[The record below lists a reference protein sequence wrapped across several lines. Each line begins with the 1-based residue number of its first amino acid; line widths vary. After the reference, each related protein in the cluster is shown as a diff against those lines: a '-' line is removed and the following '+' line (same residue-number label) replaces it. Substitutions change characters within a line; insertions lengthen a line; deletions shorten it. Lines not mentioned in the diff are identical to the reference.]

1 MKFKRL
7 AAILCGAAIFTSS
20 ICFATV
26 SDDKIS
32 LGKLSP
38 GISADELI
46 AICGQ
51 PTSRDGDDWIYK
63 TFKAEIERGI
73 VEKIST
79 RSESITTT
87 DGVRVGQAAEI
98 LNLTY
103 GKADKVDR
111 DYDDTEYTY
120 YNDSRTKKIEFKVV
134 NGVIT
139 KITCEIKD

>member
-1 MKFKRL
+1 MKFKNL

-26 SDDKIS
+26 SDDKIAI
-32 LGKLSP
+32 GKLSP
-38 GISADELI
+38 GISADDLI

-51 PTSRDGDDWIYK
+51 PTYRDGDDWIYS
-63 TFKAEIERGI
+63 TFKAEIERGV

-79 RSESITTT
+79 NSESIATIN
-87 DGVRVGQAAEI
+87 GVRVGQGAEI
-98 LNLTY
+98 LNSTY

-120 YNDSRTKKIEFKVV
+120 YNNGRTKQIEFEVK
-134 NGVIT
+134 NGVIV
-139 KITCEIKD
+139 KISCELKD

>member
-1 MKFKRL
+1 MKFKSL
-7 AAILCGAAIFTSS
+7 AAIICGAAILSSS

-26 SDDKIS
+26 DDSKIA

-51 PTSRDGDDWIYK
+51 PSYKDGDDWIYK
-63 TFKAEIERGI
+63 TFRAEVERGV

-79 RSESITTT
+79 RSDTITTS
-87 DGVRVGQAAEI
+87 DGVRVGLAAEV
-98 LNLTY
+98 LNSTF

-111 DYDDTEYTY
+111 DYDDTEYIY
-120 YNDSRTKKIEFKVV
+120 YSNDRTKKIEFKVV
-134 NGVIT
+134 NGVIV
-139 KITCEIKD
+139 KISCELKD

>member
-1 MKFKRL
+1 MNLKNL
-7 AAILCGAAIFTSS
+7 AALICGAIILSSS

-26 SDDKIS
+26 DDSKIA
-32 LGKLSP
+32 LGQLSP

-51 PTSRDGDDWIYK
+51 PTYKDGDDWVYK
-63 TFKAEIERGI
+63 TFKAEIERGV

-79 RSESITTT
+79 RSDTITTA
-87 DGVRVGQAAEI
+87 DGVRVGLAAEV
-98 LNLTY
+98 LNSTF

-120 YNDSRTKKIEFKVV
+120 YSNDRTKKIEFKVV
-134 NGVIT
+134 NGI
-139 KITCEIKD
+139 IAEISCELRD

>member
-1 MKFKRL
+1 MKFRSL
-7 AAILCGAAIFTSS
+7 AAILCGAAIFSSS

-26 SDDKIS
+26 SDDKVA

-51 PTSRDGDDWIYK
+51 PTYRDGDDWVYS
-63 TFKAEIERGI
+63 TFKADIERGI

-79 RSESITTT
+79 RSETIATI
-87 DGVRVGQAAEI
+87 DGVRVGQAAEV
-98 LNLTY
+98 LNTSY

-111 DYDDTEYTY
+111 DYDDTEYIY
-120 YNDSRTKKIEFKVV
+120 YNNSRTKKIEFEVV
-134 NGVIT
+134 NGVIV
-139 KITCEIKD
+139 KISCELKD

>member
-1 MKFKRL
+1 MKFKSL
-7 AAILCGAAIFTSS
+7 AAILCGAAILTSS

-26 SDDKIS
+26 SDNKVA

-51 PTSRDGDDWIYK
+51 PTYRDGDDWTYP
-63 TFKAEIERGI
+63 TFKADIERGI

-79 RSESITTT
+79 RSESIATVN
-87 DGVRVGQAAEI
+87 GVRVGQGAEI
-98 LNLTY
+98 LNSTY
-103 GKADKVDR
+103 GKADKIDR
-111 DYDDTEYTY
+111 DYDDTEYIY

-134 NGVIT
+134 NGVIA
-139 KITCEIKD
+139 KISCELKD